1 LKINPLIMHTKKT
14 VYKTSVSYE
23 TFFSPVTAVYLTT
36 LRAMPDILPIPAETT
51 LMEFDLLKPT

>member
-1 LKINPLIMHTKKT
+1 MHTKKT